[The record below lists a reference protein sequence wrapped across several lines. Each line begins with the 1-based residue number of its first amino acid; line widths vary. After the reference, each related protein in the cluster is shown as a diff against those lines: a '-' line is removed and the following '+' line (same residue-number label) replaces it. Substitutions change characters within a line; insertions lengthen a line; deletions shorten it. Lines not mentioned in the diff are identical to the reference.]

1 MILLAN
7 IRLFSNSC
15 YLGPMD
21 TLAILAVIAGVI
33 GIIGSIVPGLPGPP
47 VSWAGMLLAFLS
59 KGLNSTGESMSLAL
73 LIVFLAVTVVVTILD
88 YVIPAKFTKL
98 TGGSK
103 AAATGSLIGLFAGMI
118 FTPVGMIAGALLGA
132 FIAEMMVENKTPG
145 ASLKSALGA
154 FLGFICGTGIK
165 LIASA
170 VMMYYI
176 IVFAW

>member
-1 MILLAN
+1 MDILS
-7 IRLFSNSC
+7 I
-15 YLGPMD
+15 
-21 TLAILAVIAGVI
+21 LAIVAGVI

-47 VSWAGMLLAFLS
+47 VSWAGMLLAFVV
-59 KGLNSTGESMSLAL
+59 KGTNSSGDTMSLTL
-73 LIVFLAVTVVVTILD
+73 LIVFLAVTVAVTILD
-88 YVIPAKFTKL
+88 YVIPARFTSL

-103 AAATGSLIGLFAGMI
+103 AASTGSLIGLFAGMI
-118 FTPVGMIAGALLGA
+118 FTPVGMIAGSLLGA
-132 FIAEMMVENKTPG
+132 FIAELLVENKTPG

-176 IVFAW
+176 VVFSL

>member
-1 MILLAN
+1 
-7 IRLFSNSC
+7 
-15 YLGPMD
+15 MD
-21 TLAILAVIAGVI
+21 TLAILAIVAGAI
-33 GIIGSIVPGLPGPP
+33 GIVGSIVPGLPGPP
-47 VSWAGMLLAFLS
+47 VSWAGMLLAFLA
-59 KGLNSTGESMSLAL
+59 KGTGASGDTMSLTL
-73 LIVFLAVTVVVTILD
+73 LIVFLAVTVIVTILD
-88 YVIPAKFTKL
+88 YVIPAQFTKL

-132 FIAEMMVENKTPG
+132 FAAELLIENKTPG

-176 IVFAW
+176 VVFAV